1 MGKLDGQ
8 VAVITGA
15 GQGIGA
21 SAAALFHAEGA
32 RLMLAD
38 RDEALVSGVCAE
50 LGSGAASE
58 VVDVASDG
66 DMRRLVDATLARYGR
81 LDIAVLNA
89 GLSGP
94 IAPIAGY
101 ANEDFDRVMQ
111 VNVWGVWLG
120 LKYAMSAMQSNG
132 GSIVITGSTSSI
144 RAVPNRIG
152 YVASKHAVVGLMRA
166 AAVEGAPSG
175 IRVNCVNPAQT
186 DTPMVRSLHGAPNPG
201 YSSIP
206 MGRCG
211 RPEEVARM
219 MLFLASSEAS
229 FCTGG
234 VYMVDGGV
242 SAGKAG

>member
-1 MGKLDGQ
+1 
-8 VAVITGA
+8 
-15 GQGIGA
+15 
-21 SAAALFHAEGA
+21 
-32 RLMLAD
+32 
-38 RDEALVSGVCAE
+38 
-50 LGSGAASE
+50 
-58 VVDVASDG
+58 
-66 DMRRLVDATLARYGR
+66 MRRLVASTVARFGR

-94 IAPIAGY
+94 LAPVADY
-101 ANEDFDRVMQ
+101 ANEDFDRVMR

-120 LKYAMSAMQSNG
+120 LKHTMAAMGPEG

-152 YVASKHAVVGLMRA
+152 YVASKHAVLGLMRA
-166 AAVEGAPSG
+166 AAVEGAPRR

-186 DTPMVRSLHGAPNPG
+186 DTPMVRSLHGTPDPG

-211 RPEEVARM
+211 QPDEIARM
-219 MLFLASSEAS
+219 MLFLASSDAG

-242 SAGKAG
+242 SAGKAV